1 MVYLD
6 NSSNYLSKIGALIRV
21 AGQKTYGFEVY
32 APYVNKT
39 KTKMLELFASKYS
52 EIKLFELLKVSFS
65 CYFPQ
70 DNLPCGKCGSCLL
83 REKAI
88 QKYEVN
94 VEKLN
99 SLIGQDNQ
107 VVINRGQP
115 EWI

>member
-1 MVYLD
+1 
-6 NSSNYLSKIGALIRV
+6 
-21 AGQKTYGFEVY
+21 
-32 APYVNKT
+32 
-39 KTKMLELFASKYS
+39 MLELFASKYS

-94 VEKLN
+94 VEKR
-99 SLIGQDNQ
+99 NQ
-107 VVINRGQP
+107 AFNKGATIESN
-115 EWI
+115 